1 MKVLVINSGSSSIKY
16 QLFSMPQAT
25 VICTGLVER
34 IGLNNAV
41 ITYKYLRGNAFEEY
55 QFTGDIPN
63 HTEGLKAVADL
74 LTDADKGVI
83 TSPSEI
89 DVVGHRVVHGGA
101 TFVSTTLITQEVK
114 DKIRNLFALSPLH
127 NPPNLLGIDV
137 AEQVFT
143 TAKQVAVFDT
153 AFHQTMPAVAYRM
166 AVPKELF
173 EKDKIRS
180 YGFHG
185 TSHKYVS
192 EQVAKHYNNPNL
204 KIISLHLG
212 NGCSISAIANGKC
225 IDTSM
230 GLGPMNGLVMGTR
243 AGDIDQTVIF
253 YMINELG
260 YTLQQVNDIL
270 NKKSGLLGLAGVSD
284 MRDLQALI
292 QKGDANAI
300 LAHQIF
306 VYKAKKY
313 IGSYIAVL
321 NGVDVLLFTGGIGEN
336 DVYTRGKICENLE
349 GLNIHLNT
357 EKNSIRANGIREIQ
371 ADNATVKIVV
381 VPTNEEKEIAT
392 QCYTL
397 CQ

>member
-34 IGLNNAV
+34 IGLSNA
-41 ITYKYLRGNAFEEY
+41 ILTYKYLRGNAFEEH
-55 QFTGDIPN
+55 QFIGDIAN
-63 HTEGLKAVADL
+63 HTEGLKAVANL
-74 LTDADKGVI
+74 LTDAEKGVI

-127 NPPNLLGIDV
+127 NPAHMLGIEV
-137 AEQVFT
+137 AEQVFA

-166 AVPKELF
+166 AVPKELYTQNNV
-173 EKDKIRS
+173 RN

-212 NGCSISAIANGKC
+212 NGCSITAIANGKC

-253 YMINELG
+253 YLVNELG

-292 QKGDANAI
+292 KQGNADAI

-313 IGSYIAVL
+313 IGSYIAAL

-349 GLNIHLNT
+349 GLNIYLD
-357 EKNSIRANGIREIQ
+357 EAKNSIRTSSIREIQ
-371 ADNATVKIVV
+371 ADNASVKILV